1 MSLQDKLKNHFQTI
15 KSSSYSFKDLS
26 SLLSSNR
33 QEIAQA
39 MIEMRTDNQL
49 KFEIITEDTF
59 RITEIDGEE
68 FQFTSTNTLFPSTTN
83 KGLFDRDGNIFV
95 EPHEFLELTAN
106 YQTKKYDIEE
116 FKELE
121 KLKNEDYEKK
131 VLEIAHENIRL
142 IVRKIYPITFEAT
155 SDELRVMY
163 KHVLMGLCRA
173 VEKHEYKRGNTFF
186 NLCNDVDYFRAG
198 KIKN

>member
-1 MSLQDKLKNHFQTI
+1 
-15 KSSSYSFKDLS
+15 
-26 SLLSSNR
+26 
-33 QEIAQA
+33 

-68 FQFTSTNTLFPSTTN
+68 LQFTSTNTSFSSTTN

-106 YQTKKYDIEE
+106 YQTKKYDLEE

-121 KLKNEDYEKK
+121 KLKNEDYEK

-163 KHVLMGLCRA
+163 KHVLMGGRA
-173 VEKHEYKRGNTFF
+173 VENT
-186 NLCNDVDYFRAG
+186 N
-198 KIKN
+198 IKEETLFQLMQ

>member
-39 MIEMRTDNQL
+39 MIQMRTDNQL

-68 FQFTSTNTLFPSTTN
+68 FQFTSTNTSFSSTTN

-106 YQTKKYDIEE
+106 YQTKK
-116 FKELE
+116 
-121 KLKNEDYEKK
+121 
-131 VLEIAHENIRL
+131 
-142 IVRKIYPITFEAT
+142 
-155 SDELRVMY
+155 
-163 KHVLMGLCRA
+163 
-173 VEKHEYKRGNTFF
+173 
-186 NLCNDVDYFRAG
+186 
-198 KIKN
+198 

>member
-1 MSLQDKLKNHFQTI
+1 MILQDKLKNHFQTI

-68 FQFTSTNTLFPSTTN
+68 FQFTSTNTSFSSTTN

-95 EPHEFLELTAN
+95 EPHELSTDMCGHLSGILGHWEASLGYA
-106 YQTKKYDIEE
+106 
-116 FKELE
+116 
-121 KLKNEDYEKK
+121 K
-131 VLEIAHENIRL
+131 VNGGYLDVGVIA
-142 IVRKIYPITFEAT
+142 IV
-155 SDELRVMY
+155 
-163 KHVLMGLCRA
+163 
-173 VEKHEYKRGNTFF
+173 
-186 NLCNDVDYFRAG
+186 
-198 KIKN
+198 